1 MCDGTNHF
9 SSQLVNINSY
19 PITAGMIEDRIA
31 EMGLELPSP
40 PKAAGS
46 YIPVIVDED
55 MVYVSGQIPLQA
67 GTVPD
72 IFKGKVTSIVSI
84 EDAQHAARVVPLM
97 LFHTL
102 NLH

>member
-1 MCDGTNHF
+1 MCDGANHF
-9 SSQLVNINSY
+9 SAQLVNINSY

-46 YIPVIVDED
+46 YIPVIIDEE

-84 EDAQHAARVVPLM
+84 EDAQDTARFVPLTRC
-97 LFHTL
+97 HTL
-102 NLH
+102 NLY